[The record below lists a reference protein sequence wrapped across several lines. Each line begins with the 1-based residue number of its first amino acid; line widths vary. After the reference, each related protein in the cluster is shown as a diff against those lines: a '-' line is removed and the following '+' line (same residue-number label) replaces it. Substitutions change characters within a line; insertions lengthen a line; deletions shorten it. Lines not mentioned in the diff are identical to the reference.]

1 VIAIQPLAESL
12 TGLKRATDR
21 TASEL
26 AIRRLTDDLTQLQA
40 ARQLA
45 EGRVA
50 EHRKVIAAHDAKKV
64 GGQSAIGGFVITP
77 LCYLV
82 YLASDALTR
91 NVSEGSLLWFL
102 SNCVLLCVPILG
114 LMTIWFSL
122 KWLLSSDPTPE
133 RKIAEKNLQAADAE
147 VASLAQAMAQKQA
160 EIGQHQ

>member
-1 VIAIQPLAESL
+1 
-12 TGLKRATDR
+12 
-21 TASEL
+21 
-26 AIRRLTDDLTQLQA
+26 
-40 ARQLA
+40 
-45 EGRVA
+45 
-50 EHRKVIAAHDAKKV
+50 
-64 GGQSAIGGFVITP
+64 VITP